1 MGIKHLNRYLLNHC
15 TEKSIHKNHLKNFAN
30 KTVVIDTSIYLYK
43 FVADEALLENMY
55 LFISLFLYYKIT
67 PIFIFDGKPPEEKR
81 ALLFQRYYEKKEAEE
96 KYNAIKEEIESVYS
110 TEEKEKRL
118 AELDILKRQFVR
130 ITDQDIQITKELL
143 DAYGI
148 QYYDAPQEADQLCGL
163 FMKEKK
169 ADACMSDDM
178 DMFLYGCPFVLRNL
192 SLSNHTVMQYDMNSI
207 LQDLNMSIT
216 TFRELMVLS
225 GTDYDMNQ
233 TTNLYQTMK
242 LYSSYKDQSASVSFY
257 DWLIENTKYICNY
270 DLLVSIGKIFMLES
284 IDLSD
289 EMSRIFQKN
298 GEYVKKKKN
307 VIRIKSIL
315 EKDGFVFL

>member
-1 MGIKHLNRYLLNHC
+1 MH
-15 TEKSIHKNHLKNFAN
+15 SA
-30 KTVVIDTSIYLYK
+30 
-43 FVADEALLENMY
+43 
-55 LFISLFLYYKIT
+55 
-67 PIFIFDGKPPEEKR
+67 
-81 ALLFQRYYEKKEAEE
+81 
-96 KYNAIKEEIESVYS
+96 
-110 TEEKEKRL
+110 EEKEKRL
-118 AELDILKRQFVR
+118 TELDILKRQFVR

-298 GEYVKKKKN
+298 GEYIKKKKN
-307 VIRIKSIL
+307 IVIIKSIL